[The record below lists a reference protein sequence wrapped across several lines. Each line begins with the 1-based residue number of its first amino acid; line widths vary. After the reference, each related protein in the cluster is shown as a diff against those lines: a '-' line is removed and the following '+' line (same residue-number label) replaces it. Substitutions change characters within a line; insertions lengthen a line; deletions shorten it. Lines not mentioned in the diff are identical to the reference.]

1 MGEMAL
7 LCERHVDRCDNRLP
21 FALVSISMISTFD
34 FQKLITSY
42 IRMFSKSG
50 QIRSTQESE
59 RKEVVVQKTHGRIV
73 QSLSDWEHSYIQSLS
88 KSTVLR
94 IYRLGNRQTRLMP
107 WDSQR
112 SVIPM
117 QATLSMTHVAERR
130 EGPQSMKVLYRMSW
144 VPAVGGPGKPP
155 VSIRLPTR
163 YAFTIIRRSYLL
175 GTVPAPSQTWE
186 S

>member
-7 LCERHVDRCDNRLP
+7 LCESHVDRCDNRVP

-73 QSLSDWEHSYIQSLS
+73 QSLSD
-88 KSTVLR
+88 
-94 IYRLGNRQTRLMP
+94 
-107 WDSQR
+107 
-112 SVIPM
+112 
-117 QATLSMTHVAERR
+117 
-130 EGPQSMKVLYRMSW
+130 
-144 VPAVGGPGKPP
+144 
-155 VSIRLPTR
+155 
-163 YAFTIIRRSYLL
+163 
-175 GTVPAPSQTWE
+175 
-186 S
+186 